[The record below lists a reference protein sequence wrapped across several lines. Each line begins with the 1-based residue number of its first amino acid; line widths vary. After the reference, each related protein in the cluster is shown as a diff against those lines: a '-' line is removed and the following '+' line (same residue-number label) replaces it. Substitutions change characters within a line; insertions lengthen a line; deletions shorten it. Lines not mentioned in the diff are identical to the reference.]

1 MEPITIRARE
11 LRKKQTP
18 AESFVWQQVRN
29 RKLGAKI
36 VRQKPIIL
44 DYFGKKKAF
53 VADFYCNDAGLAIEI
68 DGDIHSKQSDYDSL
82 RAMLLNQTGIRLIRF
97 TNDEVMKNI
106 DGVLVK
112 IKNETASPRP
122 AATPLQSWRGENGTP

>member
-18 AESFVWQQVRN
+18 AEEIIWQQVRN
-29 RKLGAKI
+29 RRLGVKI
-36 VRQKPIIL
+36 VRQKPLIV

-53 VADFYCNDAGLAIEI
+53 IADFYCSEAGLAIEI

-82 RAMLLNQTGIRLIRF
+82 RSLLLNQIGVRLVRF
-97 TNDEVMKNI
+97 TNDEVLKNI
-106 DGVLVK
+106 DNVLVRIKSK
-112 IKNETASPRP
+112 IASPRP
-122 AATPLQSWRGENGTP
+122 VATPLQEWRGESETT